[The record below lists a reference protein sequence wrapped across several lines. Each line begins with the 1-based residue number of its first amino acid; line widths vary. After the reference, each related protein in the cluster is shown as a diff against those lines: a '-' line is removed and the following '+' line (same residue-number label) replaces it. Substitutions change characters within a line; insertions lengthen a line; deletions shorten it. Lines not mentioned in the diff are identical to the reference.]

1 MQLLCFSCIHA
12 ILFVILIRNPSLS
25 TFFNESPF
33 FTLHSSSYCE
43 SISNTH
49 FSSFKSETHSL
60 LLEGWDEKKKTQ
72 QKEYFPWLFPFFN
85 KIFLYDI
92 DTDLWLYRKM
102 TVNKSTLHKK
112 HIKWNKPISF
122 VFVFIGHSFFL
133 QSNRFH
139 SNVCGFWPIV
149 FFVVQQDVVCF
160 CHCLCLC
167 LRVLHRVEE

>member
-60 LLEGWDEKKKTQ
+60 LLEGWDEKKKHNKRSTFHD
-72 QKEYFPWLFPFFN
+72 YFRFLTRFFCMTKIQIYDYTEKWLSTSPLFIKN
-85 KIFLYDI
+85 TSNETNQYLLFLFLLVI
-92 DTDLWLYRKM
+92 PSSSNQIAS
-102 TVNKSTLHKK
+102 TVTSVD
-112 HIKWNKPISF
+112 SD
-122 VFVFIGHSFFL
+122 
-133 QSNRFH
+133 Q
-139 SNVCGFWPIV
+139 
-149 FFVVQQDVVCF
+149 
-160 CHCLCLC
+160 
-167 LRVLHRVEE
+167 